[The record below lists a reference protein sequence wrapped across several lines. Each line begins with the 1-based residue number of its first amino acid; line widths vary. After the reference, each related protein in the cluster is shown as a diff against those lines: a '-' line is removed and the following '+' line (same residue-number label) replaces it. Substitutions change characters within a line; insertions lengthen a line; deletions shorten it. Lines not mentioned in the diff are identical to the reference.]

1 MQYVVTGATGFIGGH
16 LVRQLV
22 DAGHDV
28 VAVVR
33 SPERADALAE
43 LGVDLAEGDVTEKES
58 MREAFAGVDGAFH
71 LAAWYE
77 VGVDDALAEAI
88 NVDGTRNVLELVD
101 EEDVPR
107 AVYTSTLAVNSDTHG
122 RVVDEAYRYDG
133 PHLTSYD
140 LTKWRAHHEVAVPMM
155 ADGLPLTV
163 VMPGVTYGVGDT
175 SPMRTI
181 WEGYLTRSVPVVP
194 RETAFCFGHVEDTAR
209 AHLLAMER
217 GEPGETYIVAGEP
230 ARLTEALDVAED
242 VTGIPAPR
250 AVSPRW
256 FRLLSRVA
264 GAVEGAVPLP
274 PDYRAETLRI
284 LGGATYLGD
293 NSKARRELGLEHRPL
308 RDGLDE
314 VLSAELARLG

>member
-1 MQYVVTGATGFIGGH
+1 MRYLVTGGTGFIGGH

-33 SPERADALAE
+33 SPERAGALAE
-43 LGVDLAEGDVTEKES
+43 LGVELAEGDVTDKES
-58 MREAFAGVDGAFH
+58 MREAFVGVDGAFH

-77 VGVDDALAEAI
+77 VGVDDALAEEI

-107 AVYTSTLAVNSDTHG
+107 AVYTSTLAVNSDTDG
-122 RVVDEAYRYDG
+122 EVVDESYRYDG

-140 LTKWRAHHEVAVPMM
+140 ATKWRAHHEVAVPMM

-181 WEGYLTRSVPVVP
+181 WDGYITRSLPAVP

-217 GEPGETYIVAGEP
+217 GESGETYIVAGEP
-230 ARLTEALDVAED
+230 ATLTGVLALAEEL
-242 VTGIPAPR
+242 TGIPAPR

-256 FRLLSRVA
+256 FRLLSRAA
-264 GAVEGAVPLP
+264 GAVEGVVPLP
-274 PDYRAETLRI
+274 PDYRAESLRI

-314 VLSAELARLG
+314 VLSAELARPG